1 LNLLPIEEI
10 LSDAPG
16 LFKEGLFNEEE
27 KNEILKKYLFHKYA
41 FSKWK
46 RYYLFWHYG
55 SLIKELEKLSEKNR
69 SKTFLEVG
77 CGTGSTT
84 IYYAKKAS
92 ISLSVG
98 IDIDALRL
106 QIAKKRASWYN
117 ADCCEFIENNFLHIE
132 LSQSFDTI
140 YSMAAFE
147 LIQPREDALKK
158 MVSLTGKNG
167 QIILDMA
174 NPYNRKSKSKYA
186 TKDDLKYISS
196 FFKDNGFNININF
209 QSVLTGIDPTNIT
222 TKVPYVNTFV
232 RLHAFKKNFTII
244 DLPFTKP

>member
-1 LNLLPIEEI
+1 MKLLTIEEI
-10 LSDAPG
+10 LSDAPD
-16 LFKEGLFNEEE
+16 LFKEALFNEEE

-46 RYYLFWHYG
+46 KYYLFWHYG
-55 SLIKELEKLSEKNR
+55 NLIKELEKLTVKKQ

-84 IYYAKKAS
+84 IYFAKKES

-98 IDIDALRL
+98 IDLDPLRL
-106 QIAKKRASWYN
+106 QIAKKRAGWYHS
-117 ADCCEFIENNFLHIE
+117 DRCEFIEKNFLDIE
-132 LSQSFDTI
+132 LNQTFDTI

-147 LIQPREDALKK
+147 LIQPREDALKII
-158 MVSLTGKNG
+158 VSLTGKNG

-174 NPYNRKSKSKYA
+174 NPYNRMSKTKHV

-196 FFKDNGFNININF
+196 FFKDNGFNIHINSH
-209 QSVLTGIDPTNIT
+209 SVLTGIDPTGMLKKN
-222 TKVPYVNTFV
+222 PYLNTFI
-232 RLHAFKKNFTII
+232 RLHAYKTVN
-244 DLPFTKP
+244 

>member
-1 LNLLPIEEI
+1 MKSLTIEEI

-16 LFKEGLFNEEE
+16 MFNEGLFNEEE

-41 FSKWK
+41 FSKLRK
-46 RYYLFWHYG
+46 YYLFWHYG
-55 SLIKELEKLSEKNR
+55 NLIKELETLSLKNH

-84 IYYAKKAS
+84 IYFAKKES
-92 ISLSVG
+92 ISKSVG
-98 IDIDALRL
+98 VDIDTLRL
-106 QIAKKRASWYN
+106 QIAKKRAAWYK
-117 ADCCEFIENNFLHIE
+117 ADQCEFFEKDFLDIE
-132 LSQSFDTI
+132 LSRTFDTI

-158 MVSLTGKNG
+158 LISFTGNNG

-174 NPYNRKSKSKYA
+174 NPYNRKSRTKHV

-196 FFKDNGFNININF
+196 FLKDNGFNIHVNF
-209 QSVLTGIDPTNIT
+209 QSVLTGIDPTKIS
-222 TKVPYVNTFV
+222 TKVPYLNTFI
-232 RLHAFKKNFTII
+232 RIHAFKPDQLKI
-244 DLPFTKP
+244 